1 MTEQNSRT
9 GIGQRSILVLL
20 LVPAAIVGLVIGT
33 LLGSSSTPPSPL
45 PTSSAAPGIAT
56 PTPQPVSPS
65 SSPTATISSSAGP
78 AISAAPVLELKGTG
92 NKRSAQFDVL
102 VGWQIQWETQADHIV
117 VELTGA
123 KPLGKVIDEDGP
135 ASGVTSPPQGGTF
148 RLQVTADGPWSIT
161 VIQGTG

>member
-1 MTEQNSRT
+1 ML
-9 GIGQRSILVLL
+9 G
-20 LVPAAIVGLVIGT
+20 
-33 LLGSSSTPPSPL
+33 GSSQQGPTPTAFVTPSV
-45 PTSSAAPGIAT
+45 AT
-56 PTPQPVSPS
+56 PTLAPSPS

-78 AISAAPVLELKGTG
+78 AISAAPVLELKATG

-102 VGWQIQWETQADHIV
+102 VGWQIQWETQSDHIV
-117 VELTGA
+117 VELTRA

>member
-1 MTEQNSRT
+1 VTEQTPGTR
-9 GIGQRSILVLL
+9 IGRPSVLVTL

-33 LLGSSSTPPSPL
+33 MLGSSQQNPTPSASVTPSVE
-45 PTSSAAPGIAT
+45 T
-56 PTPQPVSPS
+56 PTVAPSPS

-78 AISAAPVLELKGTG
+78 DTSAGPVLELKGTG

-102 VGWQIQWETQADHIV
+102 VGWQIQWETEADHIV
-117 VELTGA
+117 VEATGE

-135 ASGVTSPPQGGTF
+135 ASGVTSPPEGGTY
-148 RLQVTADGPWSIT
+148 RLVITAKGRWSLT

>member
-1 MTEQNSRT
+1 ML
-9 GIGQRSILVLL
+9 G
-20 LVPAAIVGLVIGT
+20 
-33 LLGSSSTPPSPL
+33 GSSQQNPKPSASV
-45 PTSSAAPGIAT
+45 TSIVAT
-56 PTPQPVSPS
+56 PTVAPSPS

-78 AISAAPVLELKGTG
+78 AISAAPVLDLKGTG

-102 VGWQIQWETQADHIV
+102 VGWQIQWETQADHII
-117 VELTGA
+117 VEATGE

>member
-1 MTEQNSRT
+1 MTEQRSGTR
-9 GIGQRSILVLL
+9 IGQRSVLVAL

-33 LLGSSSTPPSPL
+33 LLGSSSGPPSPSPSASAPPSVAS
-45 PTSSAAPGIAT
+45 PTA
-56 PTPQPVSPS
+56 SPS
-65 SSPTATISSSAGP
+65 SPSPTATISSSAGP
-78 AISAAPVLELKGTG
+78 AVSGPPVLQLKGTG

-102 VGWQIQWETQADHIV
+102 VGWQVQWSTEADHIV
-117 VELTGA
+117 VVASGD
-123 KPLGKVIDEDGP
+123 KDLGMVVDEDGP